1 MTGFL
6 FMTALA
12 GLGLEIH
19 PGRATHRMAAEA
31 RAGGPGAGLRTRL
44 GGLLA
49 VGGVF
54 AVLMLAVLV
63 LPDQVLDATSVRI
76 GTFLLSASALVC
88 AGWHR
93 IATTSRLDL
102 RRARLL
108 PRRGLG
114 SSAPGSGDD
123 AAGNVAEATER
134 TPGRSRGLVASALQ
148 DLSRPAWHLF
158 WWAVAPGA
166 VLAAREVSVIGGVLV
181 WTVHVLVVFGWTVF
195 LALRLR
201 RNSEKVVETDGFRI
215 LHSLGG
221 LALVA
226 TGGLLL
232 IRALEWAGV
241 EALVTERILRPL
253 LG

>member
-1 MTGFL
+1 MTSMTGIL
-6 FMTALA
+6 LMTALA

-19 PGRATHRMAAEA
+19 PGDAVHRMAVEA
-31 RAGGPGAGLRTRL
+31 RRGGASAGLRTRL

-49 VGGVF
+49 VGGIF
-54 AVLMLAVLV
+54 AVLMLVLLL
-63 LPDQVLDATSVRI
+63 LPDEAPDATPVRVAAY
-76 GTFLLSASALVC
+76 LLAAAALLC

-108 PRRGLG
+108 PG
-114 SSAPGSGDD
+114 PGAGDGEAGGPGVL
-123 AAGNVAEATER
+123 AA
-134 TPGRSRGLVASALQ
+134 ALD
-148 DLSRPAWHLF
+148 DLRRPAWHLF
-158 WWAVAPGA
+158 WWAVVPGA
-166 VLAAREVSVIGGVLV
+166 VLAARDVSAVGGALV
-181 WTVHVLVVFGWTVF
+181 WAVHALVVLGWTVF

-232 IRALEWAGV
+232 VRALAWAGV
-241 EALVTERILRPL
+241 EGFVTESVLGPL